1 MFPTVVYL
9 NETYFNILN
18 PRRETC
24 KKGST
29 NACFVYQ
36 NLHAKFANL
45 TLSELFTKIVYKVPL
60 HIIVKEIML

>member
-9 NETYFNILN
+9 NQTYFNILN

-29 NACFVYQ
+29 NASFVYQ